1 VKKLEFGEFF
11 MPKKKTRRK
20 KVSFMATEKVPK
32 RVPVSFRTTK
42 GEKVSFRATKK
53 VPKRVKVEF
62 FAKRKKRR

>member
-1 VKKLEFGEFF
+1 

-20 KVSFMATEKVPK
+20 KVSFTATKKVPK

-53 VPKRVKVEF
+53 VPKKVRVEF
-62 FAKRKKRR
+62 YAKRKKKK